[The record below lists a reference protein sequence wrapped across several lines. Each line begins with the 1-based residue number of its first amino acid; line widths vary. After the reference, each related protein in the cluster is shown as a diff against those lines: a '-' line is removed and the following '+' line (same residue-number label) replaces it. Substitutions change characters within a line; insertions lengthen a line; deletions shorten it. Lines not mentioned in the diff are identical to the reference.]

1 MKSTVKILLLLLVL
15 GAALPPSVLAQ
26 SPPPVLA
33 FYYAWFDQNTWT
45 SGQSVDLP
53 AVRYNSADPATIER
67 QVTQAAGAGIDV
79 LVQSWYGPQV
89 ENNQTETNFRA
100 LLATAQAHGLHA
112 AVSFETGGP
121 FFANAE
127 AVTGALTTLLNTH
140 VPQPG
145 YFRYQDKPVIFFWR
159 QQRFSVEQWQAIRA
173 QVDPNHTTLWIAEGT
188 DLSYLA
194 VFDGHHLYSIAWA
207 ASPAAELAKWGDRVR
222 AYETKNGVDR
232 LWIATAMPGY
242 DDTKLPRAD
251 AFSVPRRNG
260 DYYRAAWQ
268 GAVASRPD
276 MIIITS
282 FNEWPEGTQIEPSA
296 GYGNQ
301 YLDIT
306 RELVTGLKGA
316 SPAAAIPA
324 AEAQPAAV
332 SPAAPAPQATPL
344 AGPIIKNTDITN
356 VRSGP
361 TTGSEIMGRLPAGS
375 QAQVTGRTEA
385 GDWWQIA
392 FDTGPGWVAAE
403 VVEFNGDRAAVPVVA
418 AAAVV
423 TPTVTAAPTATA
435 TPAAAVRIPAGG
447 TNMRSGPGLNFD
459 LLGRLPE
466 NSSHL
471 VTGKDETGEWW
482 QIEDPAGQNGRAW
495 VAAAV
500 VEFNGQAE
508 AVPVER
514 PVAANAT
521 PTPTLTPTATPSP
534 TPTVPVIAGSVEAL
548 DAINVRSQPSST
560 GELAGGMYLGETA
573 NVLAISPDGKWW
585 QIDLKGTPGWVAAEF
600 VRFTGDKNAAPI
612 FGLGTVTPTASP
624 TSLRPTAT
632 PFIFPTEQPTLAPT
646 ATSVYQATA
655 AALLANRSTPE
666 ATPAKSDAAAPASS
680 FSWSDLPWGLVAL
693 VIIAGFVWYQFS
705 ARRKQ

>member
-15 GAALPPSVLAQ
+15 GAALPSSVWAQ

-53 AVRYNSADPATIER
+53 AVHYNSADPATIER

-89 ENNQTETNFRA
+89 ENNQTETNFRT
-100 LLATAQAHGLHA
+100 LLATAPAHGLHA

-188 DLSYLA
+188 DLSYQA

-222 AYETKNGVDR
+222 AYEAKNGVDR

-268 GAVASRPD
+268 GAAASRPD

-316 SPAAAIPA
+316 PPPAAIPA
-324 AEAQPAAV
+324 AEAQPAAP
-332 SPAAPAPQATPL
+332 PAAPALQATPP
-344 AGPIIKNTDITN
+344 AGPIIKNTNITN

-403 VVEFNGDRAAVPVVA
+403 VVEFNGDRAAVPVVV

-500 VEFNGQAE
+500 VEFSGQAE

-521 PTPTLTPTATPSP
+521 PTPTLTPSATPSP

-573 NVLAISPDGKWW
+573 DVLAISPDGKWW
-585 QIDLKGTPGWVAAEF
+585 QISLKGTPGWVAAEF
-600 VRFTGDKNAAPI
+600 VRFTGDKNAVPI

-624 TSLRPTAT
+624 TSARPTAT
-632 PFIFPTEQPTLAPT
+632 PYIFPTEQPTLAPT
-646 ATSVYQATA
+646 PTSVYQATA
-655 AALLANRSTPE
+655 AALLANRGTPA
-666 ATPAKSDAAAPASS
+666 ATPAKSDTAAPASS
-680 FSWSDLPWGLVAL
+680 FAWSDLPWGLVAL
-693 VIIAGFVWYQFS
+693 AIIAGFVWYQFS